1 MWEVATRKMP
11 FAGEN
16 FAKISLEVLEGK
28 RPAVPSNIPKSYAAL
43 MSRCWHRKPH
53 KRPAADELCKTIEE
67 WLDNPKAEEMV

>member
-1 MWEVATRKMP
+1 
-11 FAGEN
+11 
-16 FAKISLEVLEGK
+16 
-28 RPAVPSNIPKSYAAL
+28 